1 MIKAVIFDLD
11 GTLLNRDASV
21 QKFIGDQY
29 ERMKNWLG
37 HIPKELYTFRF
48 IELDSR
54 GYVWKD
60 KVYQQ
65 LIAELNIKGI
75 TWEVLL
81 QDYLLEF
88 KNYCVPFPNLISM
101 LEALKEKSILLGV
114 ITNGRGQFQLDN
126 IVALRIE
133 KYFETI
139 LISEWE
145 GMKKPNHEI
154 FDNALKQLNVLANES
169 VYVGDHPEN
178 DIKAARR
185 VGMKTIWKKDIYW
198 NDVKADFIIEDLS
211 EIPLIIEKLKG
222 EGDSRMI
229 KKFDLQNMD
238 KVRALFDLQRV
249 SYLIEAKLINFFDI
263 PPLKESMEELME
275 SKETFYGY
283 FEGDELAGA
292 ISYTIDDREL
302 TICRMVVHPK
312 HFRKGIA
319 QALLTFIE
327 KEHPDLLVFKVS
339 TGKNNTPAKNL
350 YLRNGFKLVL
360 DMEVVPGLLISNFEK
375 RGE

>member
-1 MIKAVIFDLD
+1 
-11 GTLLNRDASV
+11 
-21 QKFIGDQY
+21 
-29 ERMKNWLG
+29 
-37 HIPKELYTFRF
+37 
-48 IELDSR
+48 
-54 GYVWKD
+54 
-60 KVYQQ
+60 
-65 LIAELNIKGI
+65 
-75 TWEVLL
+75 
-81 QDYLLEF
+81 
-88 KNYCVPFPNLISM
+88 
-101 LEALKEKSILLGV
+101 
-114 ITNGRGQFQLDN
+114 
-126 IVALRIE
+126 
-133 KYFETI
+133 
-139 LISEWE
+139 
-145 GMKKPNHEI
+145 
-154 FDNALKQLNVLANES
+154 
-169 VYVGDHPEN
+169 
-178 DIKAARR
+178 
-185 VGMKTIWKKDIYW
+185 
-198 NDVKADFIIEDLS
+198 
-211 EIPLIIEKLKG
+211 
-222 EGDSRMI
+222 MI